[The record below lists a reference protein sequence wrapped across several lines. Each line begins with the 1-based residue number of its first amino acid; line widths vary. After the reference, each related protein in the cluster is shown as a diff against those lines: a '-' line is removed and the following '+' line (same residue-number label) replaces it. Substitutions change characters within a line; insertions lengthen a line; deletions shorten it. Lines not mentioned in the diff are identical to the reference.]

1 MKKKNIRNKGKVSF
15 SEYFKEL
22 KEGDSVAVKKEL
34 SVTSSFPE
42 RLQGR
47 TGIVESKR
55 GKAYIIR
62 LNDLNKEKRYLIE
75 PIHLKKLKTA

>member
-1 MKKKNIRNKGKVSF
+1 MKKKNIRTKGKLSF

-22 KEGDSVAVKKEL
+22 KEGDSVAVIKEL
-34 SVTSSFPE
+34 SVASNFPE

>member
-15 SEYFKEL
+15 SEYLKEL
-22 KEGDSVAVKKEL
+22 KEGDSVAVVKEL

-55 GKAYIIR
+55 GKAYVIR
-62 LNDLNKEKRYLIE
+62 LNDLNKEKRYIIE

>member
-1 MKKKNIRNKGKVSF
+1 MKKKNIRSKGKLSF

-34 SVTSSFPE
+34 SIASSFPE

-47 TGIVESKR
+47 SGFVESKR
-55 GKAYIIR
+55 GKAYIIKIK
-62 LNDLNKEKRYLIE
+62 DLNKEKRFLIE
-75 PIHLKKLKTA
+75 PIHLKKLKSA